1 MGATPQK
8 DRGAGGRAKTPTP
21 HRTGMFDPERTAVV
35 VVDMQNGFC
44 HPDGSLFAPASE
56 SAVQAVTDLV
66 ARARDAGASVVYTK
80 DTHTEAQ
87 FEGNHYYDEFERW
100 GEHVVEG
107 SWDAEL
113 HADLDVRE
121 DDYVVEKHTYDAF
134 YQTGLEGYLD
144 AHGIDD
150 LLICGTLA
158 NVCVLH
164 TAGSAGLRDY
174 KPVLVEDAL
183 GYIEEDHKAYAVEH
197 ADWLFGEVTDLDSV
211 AFD

>member
-1 MGATPQK
+1 MA
-8 DRGAGGRAKTPTP
+8 
-21 HRTGMFDPERTAVV
+21 FDPTATAVV

-44 HPDGSLFAPASE
+44 HPDGSLYAEPSE
-56 SAVQAVTDLV
+56 AAVEPVTALV
-66 ARARDAGASVVYTK
+66 DRAREAGASVVYTR
-80 DTHTEAQ
+80 DVHPPEQ
-87 FEGNHYYDEFERW
+87 FDETHYYDEFDRW

-113 HADLDVRE
+113 VADLDVR
-121 DDYVVEKHTYDAF
+121 DDDHVVEKHTYDAF
-134 YQTGLEGYLD
+134 YRTDLEGYLD

-174 KPVLVEDAL
+174 RPVVVEDAL
-183 GYIEEDHKAYAVEH
+183 GYITAEHREYAVDH
-197 ADWLFGEVTDLDSV
+197 ADWLFGETATRAEV
-211 AFD
+211 AFASE